1 MSNNLILRFGAFASV
16 IILITASCSQEPGTG
31 LRGMSNAEQ
40 KPDAV
45 QEQKSNPEAGGDLSE
60 VSTALSIADSLR
72 EAERHFRE
80 EYDGSPLHKAI
91 IAKDI
96 DLVRRL
102 AKNGDVNKQDEY
114 GARPLD
120 WAIQNPKAREL
131 VPILLDAG
139 ADPALQGQDGMT
151 ALHWAA
157 TYNQVE
163 VLPLLLRDVSDIDIK
178 DDHGFTPLK
187 YAQTLGN
194 REIAALLEE
203 KERELEGTR

>member
-1 MSNNLILRFGAFASV
+1 MSNNLILRYGALLGV
-16 IILITASCSQEPGTG
+16 IILITASCSKEPGTG
-31 LRGMSNAEQ
+31 QRGTSNAGQ

-45 QEQKSNPEAGGDLSE
+45 QEQKSNAESGGNLSE
-60 VSTALSIADSLR
+60 VSTAFSIADSLQ

-80 EYDGSPLHKAI
+80 EYSGSSLHKAV
-91 IAKDI
+91 IARDI

-102 AKNGDVNKQDEY
+102 AEDGDVNKQDEY

-120 WAIQNPKAREL
+120 WAIQNPKAGEL
-131 VPILLDAG
+131 VPILLKAG
-139 ADPALQGQDGMT
+139 ADPTLQGQDGMT

-157 TYNQVE
+157 TYNQVK
-163 VLPLLLRDVSDIDIK
+163 VLPLLLRDVSNIDIE

-194 REIAALLEE
+194 NEIAALLEE
-203 KERELEGTR
+203 KERELKGTR